1 LILPIRYEQSCTA
14 TWTPSWLRSFS
25 QEAILISCA
34 ALLSA
39 YFGGVQLA
47 DLDRTRVYEIPASY
61 MTQMSV
67 VERTTAKACAARH
80 GIRYKIIQPGQ
91 TVANAQN

>member
-1 LILPIRYEQSCTA
+1 MDAFVAP
-14 TWTPSWLRSFS
+14 SFS